1 MWWSWKL
8 ARKTRNCYHRAM
20 DPQKLEQVKAI
31 ITSHPEIKLAYLFGS
46 QATGIIGPMS
56 DYDFAF
62 YIDGLDSAQRFD
74 LRLKL
79 DHELSKILHVDAV
92 DIVVLNDTDA
102 PELTYDII
110 REGIVLHEEE
120 PYKVIVEP
128 RILNEYFDFHEMLK
142 RHGLTRV
149 P

>member
-1 MWWSWKL
+1 MTKE
-8 ARKTRNCYHRAM
+8 
-20 DPQKLEQVKAI
+20 QEEQVKAI

-46 QATGIIGPMS
+46 QVTGNTGPMS

-62 YIDGLDSAQRFD
+62 YMEGLDEKKRFD

-79 DHELSKILHVDAV
+79 DHELSKILQVDAV
-92 DIVVLNDTDA
+92 DIVVLNDTDM
-102 PELTYDII
+102 PELKYDII

-120 PYKVIVEP
+120 PYKVLIEP
-128 RILNEYFDFHEMLK
+128 RILNEYFDFHAMLK

-149 P
+149 A

>member
-1 MWWSWKL
+1 MTEQQ
-8 ARKTRNCYHRAM
+8 TRDIKN
-20 DPQKLEQVKAI
+20 V

-46 QATGIIGPMS
+46 QATGNTGPMS

-62 YIDGLDSAQRFD
+62 YMDGLDSKQRFD

-79 DHELSKILHVDAV
+79 DHELSRLLHVDMV
-92 DIVVLNDTDA
+92 DIVVLNDLDM
-102 PELTYDII
+102 PELAYDII
-110 REGIVLHEEE
+110 KEGILLYEEE

-128 RILNEYFDFHEMLK
+128 RILGEYFDFHMMLR